1 MDVEDVKEESITRM
15 KFLVYQQQYEEVEG
29 KNMKWIFLNI
39 R

>member
-15 KFLVYQQQYEEVEG
+15 KFLVYQQQPEEVED